1 MRNSMNSIKIKTLSF
16 IDDLTKGLD
25 VAKNKT
31 HAEWIFEAFCQTFAS
46 SVPSK
51 MSDTFINYLPI
62 KIKQS
67 YLNALEQK
75 HCPKTSFCFN
85 DFVETLYESKR
96 LGKIK
101 LFDSIASVEKA
112 IRDIFKVIKQYISDE
127 EYKQLVASLP
137 IALRLHI
144 ESDMLFDGQTLV
156 Y

>member
-1 MRNSMNSIKIKTLSF
+1 MNSIKIKTLSF

-25 VAKNKT
+25 VAKNTT
-31 HAEWIFEAFCQTFAS
+31 HAKWIFDAFCQTFVS

-51 MSDTFINYLPI
+51 MSNSFINHLPTN
-62 KIKQS
+62 IKQI
-67 YLNALEQK
+67 YLHGWDEK
-75 HCPKTSFCFN
+75 HTAKTFFCFN